1 MKRFLVLLVVG
12 FFSLQASFAQMV
24 VADAAVAALFD
35 YTKFEQVKLYY
46 DMIKNGADQIIL
58 LKDQLEKS
66 TLQLQ
71 AAIQNMRG
79 LKDVDSWDGFKDWY
93 NRQLYLEK
101 STIESVKGMN
111 VTIGKKNY
119 SLWDLEGIRDG
130 VNDTYVEYWNKEFT
144 EEQRREM
151 WLSLGLTPENY
162 AYVQPYRVK
171 GREVAREMIALTH
184 VQHEKNLKYSE
195 VHNKNREDIKKDS
208 TLPED
213 KQMGDKELQQRILLS
228 MDTATEVLED
238 ISEMTAKQL
247 EAQGIDKYTKETPVQ
262 SQQMS
267 TWTVKLKP
275 LKK

>member
-1 MKRFLVLLVVG
+1 MKRFLVLFVVG
-12 FFSLQASFAQMV
+12 FIPLQASFAQITV
-24 VADAAVAALFD
+24 IDPVLNTFLA
-35 YTKFEQVKLYY
+35 TT
-46 DMIKNGADQIIL
+46 GADQYALFGKMLAESIQQGMN
-58 LKDQLEKS
+58 LKDQLGNSVKQLEK
-66 TLQLQ
+66 T
-71 AAIQNMRG
+71 IQNMRS

-130 VNDTYVEYWNKEFT
+130 VDDTYVEYWNKEFT

-184 VQHEKNLKYSE
+184 VQHEKNLRYSE
-195 VHNKNREDIKKDS
+195 VHIKNGEDIKKDS

-213 KQMGDKELQQRILLS
+213 QQMGDKEK
-228 MDTATEVLED
+228 A
-238 ISEMTAKQL
+238 
-247 EAQGIDKYTKETPVQ
+247 
-262 SQQMS
+262 
-267 TWTVKLKP
+267 
-275 LKK
+275 